1 MLKLTCKVLNNA
13 RFLLIFFR
21 NVDKKRFHLHRQG
34 NNFCMLHCL
43 CRHRGFLSFFC
54 FVFNKLT
61 ITSFIKCKFTPKFP
75 CFVSGHETKSEIVML
90 GCPISWSNK
99 CVHYFAAGLVCPCVM
114 HSSQS
119 GQNVVFMRSQYSTRF
134 LQFSTRKTKKEC
146 NLRQWVFIAKHAVRN
161 R

>member
-34 NNFCMLHCL
+34 NNFWMRHCL
-43 CRHRGFLSFFC
+43 CRYRGFLSFFFC

-61 ITSFIKCKFTPKFP
+61 IAFFIKCKFTPKFP
-75 CFVSGHETKSEIVML
+75 CFVSRHETRSEIVIL

-99 CVHYFAAGLVCPCVM
+99 CVHYFAAGFVCPCEM
-114 HSSQS
+114 YSSQS
-119 GQNVVFMRSQYSTRF
+119 GQYVAFMRSQYSTRF
-134 LQFSTRKTKKEC
+134 GHFSKRKKKKC
-146 NLRQWVFIAKHAVRN
+146 SGII
-161 R
+161 